1 MSTPQVASY
10 GPVLSSGGGDLV
22 NAGIKATTNAAPAAP
37 APATTAPIFAPG
49 EEVQVKTT
57 QVNEVV
63 QVSLNLE
70 RANPGGNGAY
80 QVTIDGVGAG
90 PGRQS
95 PVTVGPDGGT
105 YIDALIAIALPGTH
119 TIGANVTSIGA
130 VETVSAGATLLVR
143 ANQFA

>member
-1 MSTPQVASY
+1 MSNPQVASY
-10 GPVLSSGGGDLV
+10 GPVLQAGGGELT
-22 NAGIKATTNAAPAAP
+22 NSGIKATTNAAPAAP
-37 APATTAPIFAPG
+37 PIATTAPIFAPP
-49 EEVQVKTT
+49 EEIQVVTT

-70 RANPGGNGAY
+70 RSNPGGNGAY
-80 QVTIDGVGAG
+80 QVTVDGVGAG

-95 PVTVGPDGGT
+95 PATLGPDGGT

-143 ANQFA
+143 ANQFP